1 MRIVDLRKVAQP
13 GGVRVAATVIWEECD
28 RPNQEVY
35 VECRGPAAEE
45 LAPNPDAFLLACVM
59 PAMEYRERR
68 VEIEGT
74 ICPELRNGLGSA
86 FSVIRD
92 WFPEHKGPAIE
103 ASGGFRP
110 AVPRTPPRVASF
122 MSGGIDALATLR
134 SNRLDYPLDHPASIQ
149 DCFFL
154 FGFNTYDFNPSGPVA
169 ERVEDFERRVIRMEN
184 LAREARINLIPVYTN
199 VRFIAKD
206 FLSWNKR
213 GMGAGLAS
221 VAHAFSARI
230 SRALIGSSGDQGA
243 VPPLGTHPLLDPN
256 YSSAGLE
263 IRHDGLWLARLQ
275 KTAIVSDWDAA
286 LAIVQSCQQHELHDT
301 INCGQCNKCFRTMI
315 HLAALGK
322 LERAHAFPSRAVT
335 PEMIHQAKITK
346 EADAGYLEQ
355 TVEQFMSVNRPDLA
369 QAVRDRIARYRDS
382 EKQVP
387 RRGWRGAVKQWDS
400 RWTGGVLTRLVR
412 RLP

>member
-1 MRIVDLRKVAQP
+1 MRIVDLRKVARP
-13 GGVRVAATVIWEECD
+13 GGARVAATVIWEECD
-28 RPNQEVY
+28 RPTQEVY
-35 VECRGPAAEE
+35 VECRGPAAED

-68 VEIEGT
+68 VQIEGT
-74 ICPELRNGLGSA
+74 ICPELRNGLGGA
-86 FSVIRD
+86 FGVICD
-92 WFPEHKGPAIE
+92 WFPENKRPTIE
-103 ASGGFRP
+103 ASGGVRP
-110 AVPRTPPRVASF
+110 TVPRTPSRVASF
-122 MSGGIDALATLR
+122 MSAGIDALATLR
-134 SNRLDYPLDHPASIQ
+134 CNRLDYPLDHPASIQ

-154 FGFNTYDFNPSGPVA
+154 FGFNTYDFSASGPVA
-169 ERVEDFERRVIRMEN
+169 ERLDDFERRVARMEN

-206 FLSWNKR
+206 FDSWNRR

-230 SRALIGSSGDQGA
+230 SRALIGSSGLQG
-243 VPPLGTHPLLDPN
+243 VSPPSGTHPLVDPN

-263 IRHDGLWLARLQ
+263 IRQDGLWLSRLE
-275 KTAIVSDWDAA
+275 KTAIVGDWDAA
-286 LAIVQSCQQHELHDT
+286 LAIVQCCQQHELQDT

-335 PEMIHQAKITK
+335 PEMIHQAEVSKKI
-346 EADAGYLEQ
+346 DATYLEQ
-355 TVEQFMSVNRPDLA
+355 TVELFMSVNRPDLA
-369 QAVRDRIARYRDS
+369 QAVRDRVARYRER

-387 RRGWRGAVKQWDS
+387 RRVWWGAVKQCDS
-400 RWTGGVLTRLVR
+400 RWTGGILTRLVR
-412 RLP
+412 RLR